1 MSIYGTLNIIP
12 IEIHTLYANSF
23 FIEFQYRT
31 CDSADLVQSQCND
44 CDLKMAVNAVNLIR
58 TKMHLNLHLQPLNR
72 YLGTASCVTYSGNYY
87 HYTPTSSFKQCHLQI
102 DKPFLKRKLKFY
114 ASSIGN
120 I

>member
-1 MSIYGTLNIIP
+1 MRYIHYMQTLF
-12 IEIHTLYANSF
+12 LL
-23 FIEFQYRT
+23 EFQNRT
-31 CDSADLVQSQCND
+31 CGSADLVQSQCND